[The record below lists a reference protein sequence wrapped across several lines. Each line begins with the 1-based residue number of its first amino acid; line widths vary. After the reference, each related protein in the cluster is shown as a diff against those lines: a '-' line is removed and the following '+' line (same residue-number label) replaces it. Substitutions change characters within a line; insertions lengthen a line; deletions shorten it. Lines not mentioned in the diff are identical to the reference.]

1 MELKTERDENTLT
14 ATVEGR
20 IDSTNALEFEEAIRT
35 AIVESDRAVI
45 MDLKDLAYISSAGL
59 RAILM
64 AAKHLWKQDAKL
76 LLHSLSD
83 SVGEVFEISGFNKI
97 IPIHETRDQALGA
110 LQD

>member
-14 ATVEGR
+14 TTVEGR

-35 AIVESDRAVI
+35 SIVESDRAVI
-45 MDLKDLAYISSAGL
+45 MDLTELAYISSAGL

-76 LLHSLSD
+76 MLCSLSD
-83 SVGEVFEISGFNKI
+83 SVGEVFEISGFDKI
-97 IPIHETRDQALGA
+97 IPIHETRDQALAA